1 MNLFFFMLV
10 SASLALL
17 LLPAGPTLGSFFAF
31 VILAGCLFRGL
42 YLLNKIND
50 KLSRISNRVDHVP
63 QAVKESEG
71 KAMGGNYISTDQPD
85 GQ

>member
-10 SASLALL
+10 SAFLGLL
-17 LLPAGPTLGSFFAF
+17 LLAVGPTFGSFFAF
-31 VILAGCLFRGL
+31 VILASCLFRGL

-63 QAVKESEG
+63 QAVKENEG
-71 KAMGGNYISTDQPD
+71 KAMSGKYISPDQPE
-85 GQ
+85 G

>member
-71 KAMGGNYISTDQPD
+71 KVMGGNYISTDQPD

>member
-1 MNLFFFMLV
+1 MNLIFFMLV

-31 VILAGCLFRGL
+31 VILAGCLFRAL

-50 KLSRISNRVDHVP
+50 KLSRISNRVVHAP

-71 KAMGGNYISTDQPD
+71 KVMGGNYISTDQPD